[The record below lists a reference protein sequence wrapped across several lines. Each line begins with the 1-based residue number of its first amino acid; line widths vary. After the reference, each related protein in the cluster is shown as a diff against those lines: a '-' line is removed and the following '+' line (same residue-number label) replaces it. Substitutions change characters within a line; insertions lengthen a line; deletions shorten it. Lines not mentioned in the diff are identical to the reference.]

1 VEKTAVAVVDES
13 EIFRRG
19 LIVSLSEDS
28 TVSIVFEGP
37 TQPLDTVRQDVAI
50 MSCAALLDSTL
61 AGPVVLCAD
70 DFTLSSASIVSA
82 VLPRR
87 TLTPQQLLA
96 TVHAVSS
103 GLTVQVHAMSDHR
116 PTLDPRR
123 LQVLRLLADGA
134 GTQEISNT
142 MKFSERTIKGL
153 ISDVE
158 ALLGARNRP
167 QAVAMGIRTGLI

>member
-1 VEKTAVAVVDES
+1 
-13 EIFRRG
+13 
-19 LIVSLSEDS
+19 
-28 TVSIVFEGP
+28 
-37 TQPLDTVRQDVAI
+37 
-50 MSCAALLDSTL
+50 MSCAALLDATL
-61 AGPVVLCAD
+61 VSPVILCAD
-70 DFTLSSASIVSA
+70 EFSLSSASIVSA

-87 TLTPQQLLA
+87 TLTPQQLMA

-103 GLTVQVHAMSDHR
+103 GLTVQVLATSAHP

-123 LQVLRLLADGA
+123 LQVLRLLAEGA

-158 ALLGARNRP
+158 AMLGAKNRP